1 MNIFVAGATG
11 VLGRGAVPLL
21 VEQGHEVRAVAR
33 STEKER
39 WLRDHGARPVAVDL
53 FDDAAV
59 KDAVAGSEVVFHLA
73 TSIPRMRDMPKPT
86 AWETNDRLRTTS
98 TKLLVD
104 AALAHGVS
112 TLIAESI
119 TFLYDDCGSDWITE
133 DTRWENDDAMSSVV
147 DLEREVERFSQGG
160 STGIALRFG
169 SFYGPEAQSLEE
181 FLSLARKRV
190 APFLGSPDAYV
201 SSIHT
206 DDAATATV
214 AAQHVEGGTY
224 NVCDEPLT
232 RRENANV
239 LADAFGLGRPFFIPK
254 VVQQATARKRGEP
267 LLRSQRVS
275 NARFH
280 DAANWSPEFS
290 SALEGWH
297 DVARRRPDLGRAK

>member
-1 MNIFVAGATG
+1 MNVFVTGATG
-11 VLGRGAVPLL
+11 VLGRRTVSLL
-21 VEQGHEVRAVAR
+21 VEEAHTVRGVAR
-33 STEKER
+33 SPEKER
-39 WLRDHGARPVAVDL
+39 LLQARGAQPVAVDL
-53 FDDAAV
+53 FDDASV

-73 TSIPRMRDMPKPT
+73 TSIPRMRDMPKAA
-86 AWETNDRLRTTS
+86 AWETNDRLRTTA

-133 DTRWENDDAMSSVV
+133 DTRWENDDALSSVV
-147 DLEREVERFSQGG
+147 DLEREVRRFAEGG
-160 STGIALRFG
+160 GTGIALRFG

-190 APFLGSPDAYV
+190 APFLGAPDAYV

-214 AAQHVEGGTY
+214 AALRVPGGTY

-232 RRENANV
+232 RRDNADA
-239 LADAFGLGRPFFIPK
+239 LTDAFGLGRPFFLPK
-254 VVQQATARKRGEP
+254 VVEQAAARKRGEP

-275 NARFH
+275 NQRFH
-280 DAANWSPEFS
+280 DAANWSPEFP
-290 SALEGWH
+290 SALEGWP
-297 DVARRRPDLGRAK
+297 DVAQRRPELVRAK